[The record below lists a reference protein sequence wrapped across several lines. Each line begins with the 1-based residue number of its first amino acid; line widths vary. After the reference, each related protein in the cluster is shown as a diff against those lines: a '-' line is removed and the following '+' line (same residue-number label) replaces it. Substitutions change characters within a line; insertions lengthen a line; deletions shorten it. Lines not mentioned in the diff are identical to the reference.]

1 MLDLQT
7 YVAILLVVAAI
18 GMYFIFKVIKKQI
31 NLFRITESPK
41 IQSFRKKLFAL
52 SLVIVIMG
60 LIPIGIN
67 VLTLFNDGAGRPKQV
82 PALSLLY
89 SAGVHLQ
96 SLLLSYIL
104 WRIYRLSDDQEQAVA
119 DLEMRHIENE
129 HKKKVL

>member
-7 YVAILLVVAAI
+7 YVIILLTVAAV
-18 GMYFIFKVIKKQI
+18 GMYFILRVIKKQI

-52 SLVIVIMG
+52 SLVIVLMG

-67 VLTLFNDGAGRPKQV
+67 IASLINDGAGRPKQV
-82 PALSLLY
+82 PALSLVY
-89 SAGVHLQ
+89 SAGVHIQ

-104 WRIYRLSDDQEQAVA
+104 WRIYRLSDDQEQAVS
-119 DLEMRHIENE
+119 DLEMRHLENN
-129 HKKKVL
+129 HKNK

>member
-7 YVAILLVVAAI
+7 YVIILLVVAAV
-18 GMYFIFKVIKKQI
+18 GMFYIFRVIKKQI

-52 SLVIVIMG
+52 SLVIVVMG

-67 VLTLFNDGAGRPKQV
+67 IFTLINGDTGRVKQV
-82 PALSLLY
+82 PALSLVY

-96 SLLLSYIL
+96 SLFLSYIL
-104 WRIYRLSDDQEQAVA
+104 WRIYRLSDDQEQAVS
-119 DLEMRHIENE
+119 DIEMKHIEN
-129 HKKKVL
+129 HKNQ